1 MDIPRSPAKDRDLT
15 KYCNGVL
22 YDPNKTHATDSRL
35 FNDNNRPYLLTLLL
49 SALLVYYMIPIVYI
63 FLNREKP
70 AIKTRS
76 PLMIV
81 LTTGFLLIDS
91 VLNTIIY
98 SIDQFTYSQ
107 LICDLGILATAVPF
121 TGAMLFYLVRMYR
134 MYRFFSLY

>member
-1 MDIPRSPAKDRDLT
+1 
-15 KYCNGVL
+15 
-22 YDPNKTHATDSRL
+22 
-35 FNDNNRPYLLTLLL
+35 
-49 SALLVYYMIPIVYI
+49 
-63 FLNREKP
+63 
-70 AIKTRS
+70 
-76 PLMIV
+76 MIV